1 MDLSQADFTH
11 AAFWLAVLQI
21 IWINILLSGDNAV
34 VIAMACRDLPA
45 KTRKWGIALGAGV
58 AVVLRII
65 FTGLVATVLTWPWLK
80 FVGAVAL
87 LYIAAEL
94 LKPQEEDHGN
104 KIKSSDK
111 LWRAVGTVAVADIVM
126 SLDNVVA
133 IAAAAK
139 GSWTLLIFGLAV
151 SIPLIVV
158 GAALIT
164 ALFVR
169 FPILIW
175 LGAALLGWI
184 AGELMITDPGID
196 SFIGEAAVHRW
207 EYFAAI
213 AGALLVV
220 TIGYIRRGGFRADK
234 PEAKPA
240 KPRQVEKKKQA
251 AVKQPV
257 PSAAKVKVAASKTSA
272 NKTAASKSSTSKTS
286 ASKTSASK
294 ASTSKTSS
302 NKTSA
307 KTAKR

>member
-34 VIAMACRDLPA
+34 VIAMACRELPE
-45 KTRKWGIALGAGV
+45 KTRKWGITLGAGV

-80 FVGAVAL
+80 FIGALAL

-94 LKPQEEDHGN
+94 LKPQEEDHAE
-104 KIKSSDK
+104 KIKASDK

-139 GSWTLLIFGLAV
+139 GSWILLIFGLAV

-196 SFIGEAAVHRW
+196 SYIGQAAVHRW
-207 EYFAAI
+207 EFFAAA
-213 AGALLVV
+213 AGALIVV
-220 TIGYIRRGGFRADK
+220 AVGYFRRGGFTADK
-234 PEAKPA
+234 AESAKP
-240 KPRQVEKKKQA
+240 KPKPKPVEKKQA
-251 AVKQPV
+251 APN
-257 PSAAKVKVAASKTSA
+257 ARRAKAKAET
-272 NKTAASKSSTSKTS
+272 NKM
-286 ASKTSASK
+286 
-294 ASTSKTSS
+294 
-302 NKTSA
+302 A
-307 KTAKR
+307 KTKRR

>member
-11 AAFWLAVLQI
+11 ATFWLAVLQI

-34 VIAMACRDLPA
+34 VIAMACRELPE
-45 KTRKWGIALGAGV
+45 KTRKWGIALGAAV

-80 FVGAVAL
+80 FVGALAL

-94 LKPQEEDHGN
+94 LKPAEEDAGD
-104 KIKSSDK
+104 KIKASDK

-169 FPILIW
+169 FPVLIW

-196 SFIGEAAVHRW
+196 AYLGEAVVHRW
-207 EYFAAI
+207 ELFAAA
-213 AGALLVV
+213 AGALIVV
-220 TIGYIRRGGFRADK
+220 AVGYIRRRAHH
-234 PEAKPA
+234 EAKPA
-240 KPRQVEKKKQA
+240 PKQIARKQSAGKQA
-251 AVKQPV
+251 APAARRVKP
-257 PSAAKVKVAASKTSA
+257 
-272 NKTAASKSSTSKTS
+272 KTAAKARTKT
-286 ASKTSASK
+286 
-294 ASTSKTSS
+294 
-302 NKTSA
+302 
-307 KTAKR
+307 KRR

>member
-34 VIAMACRDLPA
+34 VIAMACRELPE

-80 FVGAVAL
+80 FVGALAL

-94 LKPQEEDHGN
+94 LKPQEEDHGE
-104 KIKSSDK
+104 KIKASDK

-196 SFIGEAAVHRW
+196 SFIGQAAVHRW
-207 EYFAAI
+207 EFFAAA
-213 AGALLVV
+213 AGALVV
-220 TIGYIRRGGFRADK
+220 VAVGYFRRGGFGIAK
-234 PEAKPA
+234 PAAKPA
-240 KPRQVEKKKQA
+240 KPKAVEKKQPA
-251 AVKQPV
+251 KQP
-257 PSAAKVKVAASKTSA
+257 AAKQTAPAARRAKAKATA
-272 NKTAASKSSTSKTS
+272 NKTT
-286 ASKTSASK
+286 
-294 ASTSKTSS
+294 
-302 NKTSA
+302 A
-307 KTAKR
+307 KTTKRR

>member
-34 VIAMACRDLPA
+34 VIAMACRELPE
-45 KTRKWGIALGAGV
+45 KTRKWGITLGAGV

-80 FVGAVAL
+80 FIGALAL

-94 LKPQEEDHGN
+94 LKPQEEDHAE
-104 KIKSSDK
+104 KIKASDK

-139 GSWTLLIFGLAV
+139 GSWILLIFGLAV

-196 SFIGEAAVHRW
+196 SYIGQAAVHRW
-207 EYFAAI
+207 EFFAAA
-213 AGALLVV
+213 AGALIVV
-220 TIGYIRRGGFRADK
+220 AVGYFRRGGFTADK
-234 PEAKPA
+234 AESEKP
-240 KPRQVEKKKQA
+240 KPKPKPKPVEKKQA
-251 AVKQPV
+251 APD
-257 PSAAKVKVAASKTSA
+257 ARRAKAKAET
-272 NKTAASKSSTSKTS
+272 NKM
-286 ASKTSASK
+286 
-294 ASTSKTSS
+294 
-302 NKTSA
+302 A
-307 KTAKR
+307 KTKRR